1 MTRTDDLSAFCKKP
15 FSEAVAKFEDLLVQ
29 NDRAFLI
36 GAGCSKCAGL
46 PLTAELTTQVLTSAE
61 LDDTSKAILRAIGD
75 LFGGA
80 GDAHIEDYLSELID
94 LLAIAERRGERGATQ
109 REIALDDKSYT
120 AAQLL
125 DATKRIKRAI
135 ACVIEKKIPLK
146 THQAFVAAIH
156 RPIRVGK
163 ASPGHIVN
171 YLVLNYDTAIED
183 ALALEG
189 VSYSDGI
196 DGGRTGWWNPDTFDR
211 DGLAARVLKLH
222 GSIDWWELPSDPLPR
237 RIAPS
242 IEVANATD
250 RRILIWPASTKY
262 RETQL
267 DPYAQLAER
276 ARLVMRPPEGIQRVL
291 VICGYRYGDTH
302 INNEVDRAL
311 HESAGDLTVVAF
323 TSENEPHGKLKAWT
337 EDEMVRDQVLVFANR
352 GFFHGNT
359 EDESTED
366 LLWWKFENITR
377 LLGGER

>member
-1 MTRTDDLSAFCKKP
+1 MTRTDELYAFCKKP

-46 PLTAELTTQVLTSAE
+46 PLTAELTTQALTSAD
-61 LDDTSKAILRAIGD
+61 LDDTSKAILRAIED

-109 REIALDDKSYT
+109 CEIALDGKSYT
-120 AAQLL
+120 AEQLL

-163 ASPGHIVN
+163 ASPGHVVD

-183 ALALEG
+183 ALALER

-222 GSIDWWELPSDPLPR
+222 GSIDWLELPSDPLPR

-242 IEVANATD
+242 IEVADATD

-276 ARLVMRPPEGIQRVL
+276 ARQVMRPPKGIQRVL